1 MGGTGK
7 GGGVRSATVGTPMGE
22 DGAELSYC
30 SCRCQQVEVGTEQTS
45 NPSNA

>member
-7 GGGVRSATVGTPMGE
+7 GGGVRSATVGTPMGK
-22 DGAELSYC
+22 DGAELSCC